1 MVKAQIVAA
10 LKAMT
15 SNLTYGDRVAH
26 ILNQNPVW
34 AEYRDQKHDLFI
46 TDTNVRGYLTGKK
59 LVKTNKEPVL
69 LSIIPYFTGAP
80 NTTAGYLTQGPAK
93 NVEVLTSPPPID
105 RDDPLFSR
113 GTSNDS

>member
-46 TDTNVRGYLTGKK
+46 TDTNVRGYLTG
-59 LVKTNKEPVL
+59 T
-69 LSIIPYFTGAP
+69 I
-80 NTTAGYLTQGPAK
+80 
-93 NVEVLTSPPPID
+93 EVLTKMQPLYCFFF
-105 RDDPLFSR
+105 PLFLRSSQHYR
-113 GTSNDS
+113 WVSDPGASQERRSADFTTAD

>member
-46 TDTNVRGYLTGKK
+46 TDTNVRGYLTGSFQQTMIQ
-59 LVKTNKEPVL
+59 KTNCNI
-69 LSIIPYFTGAP
+69 SIFLQALPT
-80 NTTAGYLTQGPAK
+80 
-93 NVEVLTSPPPID
+93 PPQAI
-105 RDDPLFSR
+105 
-113 GTSNDS
+113 

>member
-46 TDTNVRGYLTGKK
+46 TDTNVRGYLTG
-59 LVKTNKEPVL
+59 TTSAYESGA
-69 LSIIPYFTGAP
+69 SILFFPLYSSGAP

-113 GTSNDS
+113 STSNDS

>member
-1 MVKAQIVAA
+1 MKNLYSSPPSFSPKDSLIRQALECQLIPYLLNLLESRIEATSNPAMVKAQIVAA

-46 TDTNVRGYLTGKK
+46 TDTNVRGYLTGSFQQTLIFKK
-59 LVKTNKEPVL
+59 TW
-69 LSIIPYFTGAP
+69 
-80 NTTAGYLTQGPAK
+80 
-93 NVEVLTSPPPID
+93 
-105 RDDPLFSR
+105 
-113 GTSNDS
+113 